1 MESHKHD
8 NMAMEIVLAEYANS
22 YITISLISLLSI
34 FLIRHFFFS
43 NSPTGLRLLPSPFS
57 LPILGHLHLLGPIPH
72 QALYKLSLRH
82 GPLLHLRLGSV
93 PCVVACSAD
102 TARLFLKD
110 HDAIFSDRPESAAVK
125 YLLFNSSSF
134 AFAPYGPYW
143 RFIKKLFMTDLLG
156 NRALGQLKHVRQEE
170 LHRLVNHISSMAEQG
185 RAFHVGG
192 EIMKHANNIVSTMAL
207 SMRCSEND
215 KDAETVRH
223 VVKEVAELTGKFNLG
238 DYIGVFEKL
247 DLQGFKKRF
256 EVTRKSFDELM
267 ERILKKKEEERRTKK
282 EMGLIGGDGERVKD
296 FLDIL
301 LDIYEDK
308 ESEIRLTMD
317 NIKAFI
323 QDIFIAGSDTSGITI
338 EWALAE
344 LINHPSVLHKAVA
357 EIDTVV
363 GKNRLVD
370 ESDISNLPY
379 LQAIVKETLRL
390 HPTVP
395 LIPRMS
401 TEDCTVGGYDIPA
414 KTKLFI
420 NVWAINRDPND
431 WKDPLRFYPER
442 FIEGEQ
448 QATDIKGQHFHMLPF
463 GSGRRSCPGASLAL
477 LIIHPTLATMIQC
490 FDWKVNGPIDMVE
503 GPGITLPRAQP
514 LVCSPVCRLNPLP
527 LA

>member
-1 MESHKHD
+1 
-8 NMAMEIVLAEYANS
+8 MAMEVVLAEFANS

-34 FLIRHFFFS
+34 FLIRHFFLS
-43 NSPTGLRLLPSPFS
+43 NPPTGLQLLPSPSS
-57 LPILGHLHLLGPIPH
+57 LPILGHLHLLTPIPH

-82 GPLLHLRLGSV
+82 GPLLHLRLGTV

-110 HDAIFSDRPESAAVK
+110 HDATFSSRAESAAVK
-125 YLLFNSSSF
+125 YLTFNASSF

-143 RFIKKLFMTDLLG
+143 RFIKKIFMTDLLG
-156 NRALGQLKHVRQEE
+156 NRALEQHKHVRREE
-170 LHRLVNHISSMAEQG
+170 LHRLMKNISSIAEQG
-185 RAFHVGG
+185 RAFQVGR
-192 EIMKHANNIVSTMAL
+192 ELMMHANNIVSTMAL
-207 SMRCSEND
+207 SMRFSGSD
-215 KDAETVRH
+215 KDAKMVRY
-223 VVKEVAELTGKFNLG
+223 VVEEAAELVGRFNLG
-238 DYIGVFEKL
+238 DYIAIFDKL

-256 EVTRKSFDELM
+256 EATRKTFDEMM
-267 ERILKKKEEERRTKK
+267 ERILKKKQEERRTMK
-282 EMGLIGGDGERVKD
+282 EMGLGGGEGERLKD

-308 ESEIRLTMD
+308 GAEIRLTMD

-323 QDIFIAGSDTSGITI
+323 LDIFVGGSDSSGITI

-344 LINHPSVLHKAVA
+344 LITHPNVLHKAVA

-363 GKNRLVD
+363 GKSRLVD

-379 LQAIVKETLRL
+379 LQAIVKETIRL
-390 HPTVP
+390 HPAGP

-414 KTKLFI
+414 ETRLFI
-420 NVWAINRDPND
+420 NVWAINRNPNY
-431 WKDPLRFYPER
+431 WKDPLKFYPER

-448 QATDIKGQHFHMLPF
+448 QATDLRGQYFHMLPF

-477 LIIHPTLATMIQC
+477 LVVHSTLAAMIQC
-490 FDWKVNGPIDMVE
+490 FDWKVNGPIDMAE
-503 GPGITLPRAQP
+503 GQGLTLRRAQP
-514 LVCSPVCRLNPLP
+514 LVCTPVCRLNPSS

>member
-1 MESHKHD
+1 
-8 NMAMEIVLAEYANS
+8 MAMEVVLAEYANS

-43 NSPTGLRLLPSPFS
+43 NPPTGLQLLPSPSS
-57 LPILGHLHLLGPIPH
+57 LPILGHLHLLTSIPH

-82 GPLLHLRLGSV
+82 GPLLHLRLGTV

-110 HDAIFSDRPESAAVK
+110 YDATFSDRAQSATIK
-125 YLLFNSSSF
+125 YITFNSSSF
-134 AFAPYGPYW
+134 TFARYGPYW

-156 NRALGQLKHVRQEE
+156 NRALGQHKHVRREE
-170 LHRLVNHISSMAEQG
+170 LHRLMKKISSMAEQG
-185 RAFHVGG
+185 RAVHVG
-192 EIMKHANNIVSTMAL
+192 EELMMHANNIVSTMAL
-207 SMRCSEND
+207 SMRCSGSD
-215 KDAETVRH
+215 KDAEVVTQ
-223 VVKEVAELTGKFNLG
+223 VVKEATELAGRFNLG
-238 DYIGVFEKL
+238 DYIPVFEKL
-247 DLQGFKKRF
+247 DLQGFRKRF
-256 EVTRKSFDELM
+256 EATRKSFDEM
-267 ERILKKKEEERRTKK
+267 MDRILKKKEEERKTMK
-282 EMGLIGGDGERVKD
+282 EMGLGGGEGDRVKD
-296 FLDIL
+296 FLDML

-308 ESEIRLTMD
+308 GAEIRLTMD
-317 NIKAFI
+317 NVKAII

-357 EIDTVV
+357 EIDIVV
-363 GKNRLVD
+363 GKSRMID

-401 TEDCTVGGYDIPA
+401 TEDCTIGGYDIPA

-420 NVWAINRDPND
+420 NVWAINRDPNY

-442 FIEGEQ
+442 FIEEEQ

-477 LIIHPTLATMIQC
+477 LVIHPTLAAMLQC